1 VRPVTTLRRPHDVTI
16 RRIVAYVIDA
26 MGLFAL
32 LAPFTGWSIRRRGVA
47 DGPPPA
53 LYSSLARWF
62 SAPTWAA
69 MIAADA
75 TSGRTPGKRITG
87 VRAVGPDGRHPTVP
101 RAVVRT
107 AVKLVPWEL
116 AHLGLFRL
124 ARRTPWDTPASRV
137 VTGTA
142 NALLVVW
149 LSATI
154 RSRGARGPHDVVAG
168 TRVVRAGSRIAV
180 REQSIDRPSRR

>member
-1 VRPVTTLRRPHDVTI
+1 MRPVTTLPRPHQVTV
-16 RRIVAYVIDA
+16 RRILAYAIDA
-26 MGLFAL
+26 VGLFAL
-32 LAPFTGWSIRRRGVA
+32 LAPLTGWSIRRRGVA

-53 LYSSLARWF
+53 LYPSLVRWF

-87 VRAVGPDGRHPTVP
+87 VRAVGADGRHPTV
-101 RAVVRT
+101 RQAVVRT

-124 ARRTPWDTPASRV
+124 ARRTPWDTPVSRV

-142 NALLVVW
+142 NALLVAW

-154 RSRGARGPHDVVAG
+154 RSRGARGPHDALAG
-168 TRVVRAGSRIAV
+168 TRVVRADSRIGV
-180 REQSIDRPSRR
+180 RERSIDRTARG